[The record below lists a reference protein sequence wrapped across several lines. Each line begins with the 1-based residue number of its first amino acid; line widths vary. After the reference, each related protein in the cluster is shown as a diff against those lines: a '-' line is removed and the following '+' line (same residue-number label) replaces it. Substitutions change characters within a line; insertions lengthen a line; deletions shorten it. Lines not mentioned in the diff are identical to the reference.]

1 MEKTTPAVAP
11 GAWTQL
17 YFLSADDQLEV
28 CAGYGYQDQ
37 YVASVVEKYRVALE
51 EGSPSHRVAD
61 EIAPSIKQWGQDYV
75 QGITISGAYA
85 KNTAITL
92 AAHVDVLVL
101 LKPIPGAEIKSV
113 FWRLFEFLTDQ
124 NLKASTREVSVRV
137 PCKKLQV
144 DLIPSYREGKSG
156 NILFNKRSGEAMHTD
171 VGQHVHL
178 VGNSGRQQEIC
189 AVKIWRERNALEFPS
204 FLVELATLRALEGER
219 FGQLA
224 ENVHCVLRYLGS
236 KFESAVIRDPANSE
250 NVVSNDLSEKAKK
263 SIAKAARD
271 AIYQENWEKIL
282 S

>member
-1 MEKTTPAVAP
+1 MAT
-11 GAWTQL
+11 
-17 YFLSADDQLEV
+17 
-28 CAGYGYQDQ
+28 QDQ
-37 YVASVVEKYRVALE
+37 YVASAVEKYRVALE

-61 EIAPSIKQWGQDYV
+61 EIVPLVKEWGQEYV

-85 KNTAITL
+85 QNTAITL
-92 AAHVDVLVL
+92 CSHVDVLVL
-101 LKPIPGAEIKSV
+101 LKPIAGAQIKTV
-113 FWRLFEFLTDQ
+113 FWKLFEFLTEK
-124 NLKASTREVSVRV
+124 NLPATTREVSVRV

-144 DLIPSYREGKSG
+144 DLIPSCRERKSG
-156 NILFNKRSGEAMHTD
+156 NILFNKRSGEAVHTD

-189 AVKIWRERNALEFPS
+189 AVKIWRERNGLEFPS

-282 S
+282 Q

>member
-1 MEKTTPAVAP
+1 MAT
-11 GAWTQL
+11 
-17 YFLSADDQLEV
+17 
-28 CAGYGYQDQ
+28 QDQ

-61 EIAPSIKQWGQDYV
+61 EIALLIKQWAQEYV

-92 AAHVDVLVL
+92 ASHVDVLIL

-144 DLIPSYREGKSG
+144 DLIPSYRDGKSG
-156 NILFNKRSGEAMHTD
+156 NILFNKRSGEAVHTD

-189 AVKIWRERNALEFPS
+189 AVKIWRERNGLEFPS
-204 FLVELATLRALEGER
+204 FVVELATLRALEGER

-250 NVVSNDLSEKAKK
+250 NVVSNDLSERAKK
-263 SIAKAARD
+263 NIAKAARD

-282 S
+282 Q